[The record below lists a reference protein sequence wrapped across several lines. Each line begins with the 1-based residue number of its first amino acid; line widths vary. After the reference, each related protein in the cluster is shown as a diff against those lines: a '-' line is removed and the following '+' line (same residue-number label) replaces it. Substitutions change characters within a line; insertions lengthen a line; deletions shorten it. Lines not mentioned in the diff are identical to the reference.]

1 MRSVSAAAAAAA
13 ARRPIRKRSGGGDKE
28 WRRRTLLL
36 LPRREGGV
44 DISSLFFKLI
54 NCLPSGFGKCKFALS
69 SSSDR
74 KRQVCRVH
82 GVRFP
87 FLLGILA
94 LLLHRL
100 AIPPSFRGKRE
111 EEEKSARPH
120 ITRFGA
126 SHPSR
131 ERERK
136 RAAADKLIRDRP
148 PSSPEE
154 EEEREKNALF
164 FFPRPCQKIRSRI
177 EPKGEKSSLLL
188 HPKAKNWI
196 NSKLTFL
203 PAKKQEKISP
213 RKKNPWVSGL
223 EGKSKIDCW
232 YWEGRRGHYSS
243 FPLPLQRKTYKTLS
257 ISNFLACF
265 FWEIMVL

>member
-1 MRSVSAAAAAAA
+1 M
-13 ARRPIRKRSGGGDKE
+13 
-28 WRRRTLLL
+28 
-36 LPRREGGV
+36 PRREGGV

-148 PSSPEE
+148 PPPGRRRRK
-154 EEEREKNALF
+154 REKCSFLL
-164 FFPRPCQKIRSRI
+164 PRPCQKIRSRI
-177 EPKGEKSSLLL
+177 ELKKEKNYLFSSTPRPRIGLTPSSLFF
-188 HPKAKNWI
+188 P
-196 NSKLTFL
+196 
-203 PAKKQEKISP
+203 Q
-213 RKKNPWVSGL
+213 
-223 EGKSKIDCW
+223 KSKKKSPPEKKIL
-232 YWEGRRGHYSS
+232 G
-243 FPLPLQRKTYKTLS
+243 
-257 ISNFLACF
+257 
-265 FWEIMVL
+265 